1 MKKNGNITNYTA
13 NELKIKRSDSRTN
26 WDKADSI
33 SDNDLHKIIAADEDK
48 SDFMPNWTKAE
59 LVLPKSTP

>member
-48 SDFMPNWTKAE
+48 SDFMPF
-59 LVLPKSTP
+59 LDKSRTCLA